1 MWICTTKF
9 EKKYMRIVPL
19 LYKKKKKILGKNS
32 FIDINDVLSSFF
44 FLYLLPT
51 YLCILMF
58 LFSWGFLSIAYF
70 LFCFLI
76 CFFFFFPSFITDL
89 RISLFFLF
97 LYVSSA
103 ITTQELSLF
112 TLSTLIFLLI
122 SCLNLFA
129 LEIRVSLFWH
139 YITSLKYSLL
149 LPLAMKLLVSLTS

>member
-1 MWICTTKF
+1 
-9 EKKYMRIVPL
+9 MRIVPL

-44 FLYLLPT
+44 FSLPTPYVFMYFDVSFFLRFPLNSLLP
-51 YLCILMF
+51 I
-58 LFSWGFLSIAYF
+58 LFSHL
-70 LFCFLI
+70 
-76 CFFFFFPSFITDL
+76 FFFFFPSFITDL

-129 LEIRVSLFWH
+129 LEIRVSLF
-139 YITSLKYSLL
+139 
-149 LPLAMKLLVSLTS
+149 